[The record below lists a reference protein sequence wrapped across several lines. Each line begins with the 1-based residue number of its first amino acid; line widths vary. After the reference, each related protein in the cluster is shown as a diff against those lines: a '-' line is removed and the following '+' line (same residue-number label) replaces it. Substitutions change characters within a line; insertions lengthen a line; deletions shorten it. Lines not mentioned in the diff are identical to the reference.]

1 MCQYS
6 AVDGLAQG
14 WHFQHYSSRAA
25 GGAGLVVFEATA
37 VAPEGRISPLDLGLW
52 SDAQAEALAPVVASV
67 KSHGAAAAIQLAHAG
82 RKASTSPPWE
92 GGVPLK
98 ECQGGWNPVGPSA
111 IPHNETSPVPRA
123 LTTQE
128 VESIPSAFAQAAV
141 RAVNKAGFDA
151 VEIHSAHGY
160 LLHQFL
166 SPMSNKRTDQ
176 YGGCFDNRTRLL
188 FDVVRAVKDAIQQ
201 PVFVRM
207 SARDWVEGSWGLDDT
222 VSVAKRLKELGVA
235 LVDCS
240 SSGIPDKQP
249 IPVGPLFQ
257 VPLAE
262 RVRREAEIPT
272 GAVGMI
278 TKAEE
283 AEDILQ
289 SGRADLVFIGRA
301 ILRDPHFVLSAS
313 LQLGLPKEFLWPKQ
327 YRR

>member
-1 MCQYS
+1 
-6 AVDGLAQG
+6 
-14 WHFQHYSSRAA
+14 
-25 GGAGLVVFEATA
+25 
-37 VAPEGRISPLDLGLW
+37 
-52 SDAQAEALAPVVASV
+52 
-67 KSHGAAAAIQLAHAG
+67 
-82 RKASTSPPWE
+82 
-92 GGVPLK
+92 
-98 ECQGGWNPVGPSA
+98 
-111 IPHNETSPVPRA
+111 
-123 LTTQE
+123 
-128 VESIPSAFAQAAV
+128 VESIPPAFAQAAV
-141 RAVNKAGFDA
+141 RGVNKAGFDA